1 MKLDLA
7 VSHKECFGIVVLSRG
22 HLNMC
27 KAVQDLKESG
37 RREGR
42 REGRKECIEKLAA
55 NAIRN
60 GMKHS
65 DVCAITG
72 LSLKRISQ
80 IASGIALDCNA

>member
-22 HLNMC
+22 HLKMC
-27 KAVQDLKESG
+27 KAVQDLKES
-37 RREGR
+37 GR